1 MGLNTFVK
9 QILKSKKVKNKK
21 IKIKDLD
28 ELIKVNIL

>member
-9 QILKSKKVKNKK
+9 QILKSKKVKKKK
-21 IKIKDLD
+21 IIKDLD